1 MENKNKFLLGLIGI
15 VGLTVV
21 LAQEQKPIDAKE
33 AELEMLL
40 KKSEDQLKK
49 VTMIAKAVDAATTE
63 QVVTMKENIETLQEE
78 KVQLTT
84 QLYEVKAIIDS
95 VPTAATPF
103 ELESDGSN

>member
-84 QLYEVKAIIDS
+84 QLYEVQAILETT
-95 VPTAATPF
+95 PTATPF

>member
-1 MENKNKFLLGLIGI
+1 MENRNKFLLGLIGI
-15 VGLTVV
+15 VSLTVV
-21 LAQEQKPIDAKE
+21 LAQEQKPIDPKE

-49 VTMIAKAVDAATTE
+49 VTLIAKAVDAATTD

-78 KVQLTT
+78 KIQLTT
-84 QLYEVKAIIDS
+84 QLYEVQAILETT
-95 VPTAATPF
+95 PTATPF